1 MTMFNL
7 VSPMSLSKFTKSL
20 YLPTRNFPIMT
31 NFPINEIMTR
41 EILFAD
47 VDDSVVDV
55 AKFMYSKNI
64 SCVLIKKDSIP
75 EGIITERDIARK
87 CIMGSNNLFNQ
98 DAGDIMTK
106 PIIGARDDTLVKQ
119 ICSTMKQRR
128 IKKIFLLNEQEDLSG
143 IISQTDIIKNIDKIL
158 GTQPGILRI
167 RDFMTKELKYTD
179 VNNFLMDCV
188 PIMAKAN
195 ISSILIMDQGR
206 MIGVITERD
215 IVRNIVV
222 GENNFMSL
230 KNKDVMSSPLITID
244 ENSTVKDAAHTMAK
258 RNIKRIIVTSNN
270 TVTGIL
276 SQTDIVNN
284 IDLLMMHEI
293 RG

>member
-1 MTMFNL
+1 
-7 VSPMSLSKFTKSL
+7 
-20 YLPTRNFPIMT
+20 
-31 NFPINEIMTR
+31 
-41 EILFAD
+41 
-47 VDDSVVDV
+47 
-55 AKFMYSKNI
+55 
-64 SCVLIKKDSIP
+64 
-75 EGIITERDIARK
+75 
-87 CIMGSNNLFNQ
+87 
-98 DAGDIMTK
+98 
-106 PIIGARDDTLVKQ
+106 
-119 ICSTMKQRR
+119 
-128 IKKIFLLNEQEDLSG
+128 
-143 IISQTDIIKNIDKIL
+143 
-158 GTQPGILRI
+158 
-167 RDFMTKELKYTD
+167 MTKELKYTD